1 MLRPISARFQR
12 RVVSAL
18 AEDKAMRLI
27 VGLGNPDPEYQWT
40 PHNLGFMAVDE
51 LADRGSIR
59 VERPEGKALVGR
71 GKLAGE
77 EILLAKPQTYMNLS
91 GVSVR
96 ELLAKYELEPTDLL
110 VMWDEV
116 QLPAGTFKIHP
127 DGSAGSHNGAK
138 SVIGSI
144 GTQQFARLRLGCGP
158 DHPVG
163 SLRDYVLRPMKK
175 AELEEASEMLGQVGD
190 AVELILTQGLDAAM
204 TKYNRRKP
212 QEPEE
217 EK

>member
-1 MLRPISARFQR
+1 
-12 RVVSAL
+12 
-18 AEDKAMRLI
+18 MRLI

-51 LADRGSIR
+51 LANRGSIR

-77 EILLAKPQTYMNLS
+77 EVLLAKPQTYMNLS

-96 ELLAKYELEPTDLL
+96 ELLAKYELEPADLL

-138 SVIGSI
+138 SVIGTI

-175 AELEEASEMLGQVGD
+175 AELEVASEMLGHVGD
-190 AVELILTQGLDAAM
+190 AVEMILTQGLDAAM

-212 QEPEE
+212 PDAEAL
-217 EK
+217 

>member
-77 EILLAKPQTYMNLS
+77 EVLLAKPQTYMNLS

-96 ELLAKYELEPTDLL
+96 ELLAKYELEPADLL

>member
-1 MLRPISARFQR
+1 
-12 RVVSAL
+12 
-18 AEDKAMRLI
+18 MRLI

-51 LADRGSIR
+51 LANRSFIR

-71 GKLAGE
+71 GKVAGE
-77 EILLAKPQTYMNLS
+77 EVLLAKPQTYMNLS

-96 ELLAKYELEPTDLL
+96 ELLAKYELDVSDLL

-116 QLPAGTFKIHP
+116 QLPLGTIRIHA

-138 SVIGSI
+138 SVIGSL
-144 GTQQFARLRLGCGP
+144 GTQQFARLRLGCGS

-163 SLRDYVLRPMKK
+163 SRKEYVLRPMRK
-175 AELEEASEMLGQVGD
+175 AELEAASEMIGNAGD
-190 AVELILTQGLDAAM
+190 AVELILSQGIEAAM

-212 QEPEE
+212 ADPEEPEL
-217 EK
+217 